1 MRTSTSRKH
10 RGVLFL
16 IAALI
21 FMSPGVWP
29 VAALATGVEE
39 SVTGHVDFVNRL
51 GHRVTYSLSAIKHA
65 DAAVTGEIEYG
76 VEVAATGELL
86 LKAHATITCFT
97 IVAGNVALI
106 GAVIDRRDPPAP
118 PGITDGFITVVD
130 NGQGEDDPPDL
141 ASAAFGGVAGSS
153 ELHCAGGGPAQP
165 LFPVD
170 RGNIQVR
177 P

>member
-39 SVTGHVDFVNRL
+39 SVTGHVDFVNPF
-51 GHRVTYSLSAIKHA
+51 GNRVTYSLSAIKHA
-65 DAAVTGEIEYG
+65 DGTVTGEFEIH
-76 VEVAATGELL
+76 VEVAATGAFL
-86 LKAHATITCFT
+86 LKSHATITCFT
-97 IVAGNVALI
+97 IVAGNIALI
-106 GAVIDRRDPPAP
+106 GGVIDRRDPPAP
-118 PGITDGFITVVD
+118 PGITEGFITVVD
-130 NGQGEDDPPDL
+130 NGQGENDPPDL
-141 ASAAFGGVAGSS
+141 ASGAFGGVAGAA